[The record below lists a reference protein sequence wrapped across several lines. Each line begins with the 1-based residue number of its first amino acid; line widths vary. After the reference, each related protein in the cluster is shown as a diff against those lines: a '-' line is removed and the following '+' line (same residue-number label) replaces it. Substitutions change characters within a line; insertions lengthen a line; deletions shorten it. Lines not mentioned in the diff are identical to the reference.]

1 MKNWLVRVVLVVTAL
16 GACGAVQARYLQS
29 DPIGLHGGFN
39 PFIYRDA
46 NPLIYADPLGLLI
59 SSTVG
64 GVRHG
69 TTLTEA
75 ATFGAPGNV
84 GVATGIAGSLGGAAA
99 SAADAG
105 YRWLLPTPARMAV
118 GIVKGL
124 SDHALP
130 PPSSPQPPVLARPAI
145 VRPGGFEAPAPP
157 PAICPRVWLV
167 CRHREA

>member
-69 TTLTEA
+69 TTLIRSS
-75 ATFGAPGNV
+75 NV
-84 GVATGIAGSLGGAAA
+84 WRSWKRRRRHWNRRLSWRRGRQRGWRRLSVAAA
-99 SAADAG
+99 D
-105 YRWLLPTPARMAV
+105 
-118 GIVKGL
+118 
-124 SDHALP
+124 
-130 PPSSPQPPVLARPAI
+130 
-145 VRPGGFEAPAPP
+145 
-157 PAICPRVWLV
+157 PRTYGS
-167 CRHREA
+167 RHSEGVER